1 LGHEHL
7 RVDSEAA
14 QTLVNP
20 VGPDGGPVSPVSRGD
35 VHDPH
40 DRLFREEPAAPTD
53 RLRRFGVMAGA
64 GQDGFID
71 FEASPRRR
79 DGTRR
84 WRAL

>member
-1 LGHEHL
+1 
-7 RVDSEAA
+7 
-14 QTLVNP
+14 
-20 VGPDGGPVSPVSRGD
+20 